1 MGIAATK
8 TVRRSVA
15 RNVNSSFL
23 LGWIFVYLAGSGTRH
38 REGKQDDNERDGQ
51 HVALD
56 RDQVE
61 HLRFLKDFLVRL
73 RLECRWIGAAEAR

>member
-51 HVALD
+51 HGPEGEMEGLLEREVD
-56 RDQVE
+56 R
-61 HLRFLKDFLVRL
+61 LIASNGTGWC
-73 RLECRWIGAAEAR
+73 LEG